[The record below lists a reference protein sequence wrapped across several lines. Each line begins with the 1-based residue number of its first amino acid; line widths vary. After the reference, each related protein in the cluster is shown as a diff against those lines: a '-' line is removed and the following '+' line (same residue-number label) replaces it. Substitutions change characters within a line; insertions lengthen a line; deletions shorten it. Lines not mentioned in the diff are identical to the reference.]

1 MRYEKHSL
9 LLSVFCCWQ
18 AVLSNDTGQPLSWL
32 VLQPQHLLRGILPIP
47 GSSLSRNRTWVT
59 HCPRG
64 RPRLGIYRHCR
75 LPPCIS
81 VPLSNRLGRTLRE
94 RKRLSLQRGLCPIL
108 LCVLH

>member
-47 GSSLSRNRTWVT
+47 GSILSRNRTWVT

-81 VPLSNRLGRTLRE
+81 VPLSNRPGCPSAERE
-94 RKRLSLQRGLCPIL
+94 RPSLHCGLTPTRLGEF
-108 LCVLH
+108 H